1 MYDYVIVGAG
11 SAGCVLAAR
20 LSENPATR
28 VLLLEAG
35 PPDDA
40 DEIHIPA
47 ALNLLFQSTYD
58 WDYRTVPQERA
69 AGRAIY
75 WPRGRTLGGSS
86 SINAMIYIR
95 GARHDYDTWRDEY
108 DCTGWGYADLMP
120 YFRRAEDNTRGASAY
135 HGVGGPLTVS
145 DLKHR
150 SALTRAWLVSA
161 RDCGLGENEDFN
173 GQQQDGSGFYQVT
186 Q

>member
-1 MYDYVIVGAG
+1 LSPTARTVVEKVPVYDYIIVGAG

-58 WDYRTVPQERA
+58 WDFRTVPQERA
-69 AGRAIY
+69 AGRPPLVGGRRLPA
-75 WPRGRTLGGSS
+75 PGQLAAQPDGPGRCPGDPGRGGGGPRRRGALPAARDGGDGARRGRGDPGR
-86 SINAMIYIR
+86 R
-95 GARHDYDTWRDEY
+95 GHRQ
-108 DCTGWGYADLMP
+108 P
-120 YFRRAEDNTRGASAY
+120 ASA
-135 HGVGGPLTVS
+135 HAVR
-145 DLKHR
+145 HR
-150 SALTRAWLVSA
+150 PR
-161 RDCGLGENEDFN
+161 R
-173 GQQQDGSGFYQVT
+173 
-186 Q
+186 

>member
-20 LSENPATR
+20 LTENPATR

-47 ALNLLFQSTYD
+47 ALNLLFQSQYD
-58 WDYRTVPQERA
+58 WDFRTVPQERA
-69 AGRAIY
+69 GSRSVY

-86 SINAMIYIR
+86 SMNAMIYIR
-95 GARHDYDTWRDEY
+95 GNRLDYDTWRDDY
-108 DCTGWGYADLMP
+108 GCTGMGL
-120 YFRRAEDNTRGASAY
+120 RGPPARISSARKTTPAVPPPTTASPA
-135 HGVGGPLTVS
+135 
-145 DLKHR
+145 R
-150 SALTRAWLVSA
+150 SA
-161 RDCGLGENEDFN
+161 
-173 GQQQDGSGFYQVT
+173 
-186 Q
+186 